1 MPVPAAPVSSPVP
14 SHVLRTMTLATGA
27 LAVTGA
33 ACLAWAAGYEV
44 GAFRLRRVDVP
55 LLARGERPLRVLH
68 LSDMHLTPSNTRRIE
83 WVRGLAALEPDLV
96 VDTGDNLAHVDAV
109 PSALKALEPLLE
121 RPGAF
126 VLGSNDYYAAVPKN
140 PLVYFMGPTEV
151 RAKAVPLPTGTLVSG
166 LRDAGWIDLTNRRDV
181 LEVAGRTIQ
190 LVGVD
195 DPHIKRDRFPAPA
208 PTSGHFR
215 GKPPSEP
222 PQERRFRGK
231 VPSAELA
238 LGVTHAPYRRV
249 LDQMTAEG
257 SDLVLAGHTHGGQ
270 VCVPF
275 YGALVTNCDLPR
287 RYAKGLN
294 RWALDEHSTWL
305 HVSAGLG
312 TSPFA
317 PIRFA
322 CPPEATLL
330 TLVPRD

>member
-1 MPVPAAPVSSPVP
+1 
-14 SHVLRTMTLATGA
+14 MTLAGGA
-27 LAVTGA
+27 LTVTA
-33 ACLAWAAGYEV
+33 AGCLAWAAGYEV

-55 LLARGERPLRVLH
+55 LLARGERLLRVLH
-68 LSDMHLTPSNTRRIE
+68 LSDMHLTPANTRRIE
-83 WVRGLAALEPDLV
+83 WVRGLDALEPDLV

-109 PSALKALEPLLE
+109 PSALRALEPLLE

-126 VLGSNDYYAAVPKN
+126 VLGSNDYWAAVPKN

-151 RAKAVPLPTGTLVSG
+151 RASAAPLPTGTLVSG
-166 LRDAGWIDLTNRRDV
+166 LRDAGWVDLTNRRDV
-181 LEVAGRTIQ
+181 LEVAGRTIR

-195 DPHIKRDRFPAPA
+195 DPHIRRDRFPP
-208 PTSGHFR
+208 PGHDRGNVSSG
-215 GKPPSEP
+215 
-222 PQERRFRGK
+222 
-231 VPSAELA
+231 ELA

-275 YGALVTNCDLPR
+275 VGALVTNCDLPR
-287 RYAKGLN
+287 PYAKGLH
-294 RWALDEHSTWL
+294 RWAAGERSTWL